1 MLKRLKFLLVFGL
14 CIFAFV
20 PATAQ
25 KSRDYEV
32 VAIAFYNVENLF
44 DTVDDPKTFDED
56 FTPLGK
62 NRWTNELY
70 LKKLANLSLALSCIG
85 QDKMA
90 APPAVIGLSEV
101 ENRQVLEDLVKMP
114 LLAAYKYEI
123 VHFDSPDERGID
135 VALLYRPDRFL
146 LKHSQVHPLLLYE
159 RNNTAKRDFTRDQ
172 LVVSGLLDGEEV
184 HFIVNHWPSRS
195 GGEKASS
202 YKRENAARLNLKILD
217 SLQKEDP
224 YARIIN
230 MGDFNDD
237 PRNASL
243 SKILRAKSQK
253 EETAFGELFNPYS
266 AIASKG
272 SGSSAYRDQWNLF
285 DQILIS
291 KPLTEKNPEKFSF
304 FRAYIFNEPFLITPS
319 GAYKNYPYRSFGAS
333 GFTGGY
339 SDHFP
344 VYILLTK
351 EAN

>member
-1 MLKRLKFLLVFGL
+1 MKFLLVFGL
-14 CIFAFV
+14 CITAFL

-25 KSRDYEV
+25 KSKDYEV

-44 DTVDDPKTFDED
+44 DTLNDPQVFDED
-56 FTPLGK
+56 FTPSGK

-70 LKKLANLSLALSCIG
+70 TKKLENLSLTLSSIG
-85 QDKMA
+85 KDKGA

-101 ENRQVLEDLVKMP
+101 ENSQVLEDLVKMP
-114 LLAAYKYEI
+114 LLAAYKYKI
-123 VHFDSPDERGID
+123 IHFDSPDERGID
-135 VALLYRPDRFL
+135 VALLYRPDHL
-146 LKHSQVHPLLLYE
+146 MLKYSQKHSLLLYE
-159 RNNTAKRDFTRDQ
+159 RKDTAKRDFTRDQ
-172 LVVSGLLDGEEV
+172 LVVSGLLNGEEV

-195 GGEKASS
+195 GGEKSSS
-202 YKRENAARLNLKILD
+202 YKRENAARLNLRIID

-243 SKILRAKSQK
+243 SKVLGAKSKK
-253 EETAFGELFNPYS
+253 EETEFGELFNPYS
-266 AIASKG
+266 AIAASG

-285 DQILIS
+285 DQILVS

-304 FRAYIFNEPFLITPS
+304 FRAYIFNEPFLVTPT

-333 GFTGGY
+333 GFTGGF

-351 EAN
+351 EAD